1 MRKNALLITYEKYQD
16 HEVIYP
22 YYRIQEDNFNVTL
35 MSNISNGR
43 VFGILGAY
51 MNSDVSINELSDKT
65 KYDQYLQE
73 YDVLIIPGGVKALE
87 KLRLEKDVVRFVRD
101 WDKLKKTIFCIC
113 NGAQLLITANI
124 TRGRKLTGYYSIEA
138 DITNSG
144 ATYSRDGVVVDQN
157 IISSPHYKYMGE
169 WMKTALDVHYKRCKL
184 QNIEKVIK
192 KPWGYE
198 YKFYSN
204 NNVALWLLKINK
216 NQQTSLHCHPEKI
229 TFLLCLQGKI
239 NVNFLSDSKELKS
252 NEKISIRNK
261 LFHSSKSLED
271 DTYVLEIETPN
282 NKTDLVRMNDNYG
295 REDDMYESQTIDI
308 KDEHIKYSDLKS
320 DEKFLDYNF
329 KIIDLKNLDD
339 INLFDNNAIGIFVK
353 GGVYKLYNNEKKYI
367 NSVGDTTHIS
377 KLKNIYSKINN
388 LEFDTNTQIMI
399 IKK

>member
-65 KYDQYLQE
+65 KYDKYLQE

-157 IISSPHYKYMGE
+157 IISYAYYIVS
-169 WMKTALDVHYKRCKL
+169 A
-184 QNIEKVIK
+184 
-192 KPWGYE
+192 
-198 YKFYSN
+198 
-204 NNVALWLLKINK
+204 
-216 NQQTSLHCHPEKI
+216 CHSFE
-229 TFLLCLQGKI
+229 
-239 NVNFLSDSKELKS
+239 NFA
-252 NEKISIRNK
+252 N
-261 LFHSSKSLED
+261 
-271 DTYVLEIETPN
+271 PN
-282 NKTDLVRMNDNYG
+282 Y
-295 REDDMYESQTIDI
+295 
-308 KDEHIKYSDLKS
+308 
-320 DEKFLDYNF
+320 
-329 KIIDLKNLDD
+329 
-339 INLFDNNAIGIFVK
+339 
-353 GGVYKLYNNEKKYI
+353 
-367 NSVGDTTHIS
+367 
-377 KLKNIYSKINN
+377 
-388 LEFDTNTQIMI
+388 
-399 IKK
+399 